1 MALAITVFSKFEDV
15 RLAVMAL
22 IRGEQNNVGR
32 ATLGTGTSTVVSHPN
47 CAPDKSVSLTPTS
60 AGAAAAMAAGWY
72 VPEATVVKGGFTI
85 QHIAGAAGRTIMYEL
100 SGGG

>member
-32 ATLGTGTSTVVSHPN
+32 GELSTGTSTVVSHPN
-47 CAPDKSVSLTPTS
+47 CAPSKSITLTPTS
-60 AGAAAAMAAGWY
+60 AGAVTAAWY
-72 VPEATVVKGGFTI
+72 VPTATIEKGSFVI
-85 QHIAGAAGRTIMYEL
+85 QHAAGAAGRTFMYEL